1 MRIST
6 AYQYGSYSQN
16 IAKAQ
21 ERYMNLQNQVSTG
34 RRLNVPSDDPAGT
47 ASFVNMRALQSAN
60 ERFRANLETGATSL
74 KFSENALDEMHSML
88 QRAYQLAVSGANSA
102 TDQPGR
108 VAMASE
114 VRELQRRFTEIAN
127 SRGPNQEFIF
137 SGQMVDT
144 KPFTESSGAL
154 VYNGDSNS
162 RLVESGPGE
171 TLAVSVNAGGFVVQ
185 AYSALESLRNNL
197 ESGNPGAI
205 AGIDITALQNSMT
218 TVSNERGVIGSKLQQ
233 IERLRSDYER
243 RNDEFTKAISD
254 IEDVDM
260 AEAVLEY
267 RLAESAY
274 TAALNV
280 AGQGFRL
287 SLLDF
292 ITG

>member
-34 RRLNVPSDDPAGT
+34 RKLNVPSDDPAGT
-47 ASFVNMRALQSAN
+47 ASVVNMRALQSAN
-60 ERFRANLETGATSL
+60 ERFRSNLESGATSL
-74 KFSENALDEMHSML
+74 KFSENALDEMGSIL

-108 VAMASE
+108 VAMANE
-114 VRELQRRFTEIAN
+114 VRELQRRFAEIAN

-137 SGQMVDT
+137 SGHLVDT
-144 KPFTESSGAL
+144 KPFTESAGTL

-162 RLVESGPGE
+162 RMVESGPGE
-171 TLAVSVNAGGFVVQ
+171 TLVVSVNAGGFVVQ
-185 AYSALESLRNNL
+185 AYAAMESLRNNL

-205 AGIDITALQNSMT
+205 AGIDITAMQNSMA
-218 TVSNERGVIGSKLQQ
+218 TVSHERGVIGSKLQQ
-233 IERLRSDYER
+233 IERLRADYQR

>member
-34 RRLNVPSDDPAGT
+34 RKLLVPSDDPSGT
-47 ASFVNMRALQSAN
+47 AAIVNMRALKSAN
-60 ERFRANLETGATSL
+60 ERFRSNLESGATSL
-74 KFSENALDEMHSML
+74 KFAENSLDEMRSIL

-102 TDQPGR
+102 TDQAGR
-108 VAMASE
+108 VAMANE
-114 VRELQRRFTEIAN
+114 VRELQRRLTEIAN

-144 KPFTESSGAL
+144 RPFTESPGSL
-154 VYNGDSNS
+154 NYNGDANS
-162 RLVESGPGE
+162 RVVESGPGE
-171 TLAVSVNAGGFVVQ
+171 TLVVSVNAGGFVVQ
-185 AYSALESLRNNL
+185 AYAAMESLRNNL

-205 AGIDITALQNSMT
+205 SGIDISALQSSMT
-218 TVSNERGVIGSKLQQ
+218 TVSNERGIIGSKLQQ
-233 IERLRSDYER
+233 IERLQADYER
-243 RNDEFTKAISD
+243 RNDEFTKAVSD

-292 ITG
+292 ISG